1 MPFGHFVK
9 LKNTIR
15 KMHADFGSPISSRES
30 HRIAQGVML
39 TQFAEKFTNAAEAY
53 SRESSDV
60 TGETA
65 TDNVLLQYLRKFG
78 QLTAPTNQGVAA

>member
-1 MPFGHFVK
+1 MSTQHFVK

-15 KMHADFGSPISSRES
+15 SMHADFGKPISSRES

-39 TQFAEKFTNAAEAY
+39 SQFAEKFTNAAEAY
-53 SRESSDV
+53 SRQSSDV

-65 TDNVLLQYLRKFG
+65 TDNVLVQYLRKYG
-78 QLTAPTNQGVAA
+78 QLKAPMAVAA

>member
-1 MPFGHFVK
+1 MPFDHFVK

-39 TQFAEKFTNAAEAY
+39 HQFAEAFTTAAEKY
-53 SRESSDV
+53 FRDSSDV

-65 TDNVLLQYLRKFG
+65 TDNVLVQFLIKYGSIKG
-78 QLTAPTNQGVAA
+78 PVAA